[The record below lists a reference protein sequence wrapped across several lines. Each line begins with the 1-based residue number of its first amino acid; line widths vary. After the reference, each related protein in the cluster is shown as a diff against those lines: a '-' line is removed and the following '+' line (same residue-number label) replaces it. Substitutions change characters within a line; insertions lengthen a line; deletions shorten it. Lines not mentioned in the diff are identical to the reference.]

1 MSAPIRKVTIN
12 YGMEMPSWFDLK
24 SPSEFKD
31 STICEKQF
39 RESVDRVK
47 KVVDEEAKLLK
58 DSKKIVIG
66 GFS

>member
-1 MSAPIRKVTIN
+1 MT
-12 YGMEMPSWFDLK
+12 SWFDLK
-24 SPSEFKD
+24 SHNKYTKGS
-31 STICEKQF
+31 ICEEEF

>member
-1 MSAPIRKVTIN
+1 
-12 YGMEMPSWFDLK
+12 MEMPSWFDLK